1 MIKSIVYRSLKS
13 SCGYKSCKIQVPYF
27 GVKTIKLGIAV
38 ERRNKMD
45 FPVRNQL
52 FINGEWKNGTSGKTI
67 QNVNPYNDE
76 LLAEIQL
83 ANKTDIDEAY
93 EAALAAQKSWAE
105 TPAPIKAGIIEKT
118 IEILERHSND
128 IANLLGKE
136 VGGNVFKSHLEVGL
150 TTAFMKE
157 AATYPFRMK
166 EEVLPSIIPGK
177 VNRLQRLPVGVV
189 GVIAPWN
196 VPLHLGMR
204 SIISAIA
211 TGNTVVLKPDL
222 QTFIS
227 GGIVVAQAFEEA
239 GLPKG
244 VFNLIIADLAE
255 VGDYFIEHPIP
266 RMISFT
272 GSTAAG
278 RHIGSVA
285 GKHLKKAALELG
297 GNNVFIVLD
306 DADVEQAASAATFG
320 KFMNNGQICMC
331 INRLIVDR
339 KIYSQFVN
347 VFTEK
352 VRKLTV
358 GDQTNPETVIGPL
371 INRKQVDKILG
382 FVDASVKEGA
392 KILVQGDVKGNVLA
406 PIVLIDVTNEM
417 TIAQNEI
424 FGPVAAIIPVENEE
438 EAIRV
443 ANDSPN
449 GLSGAVFSGSLE
461 RGCRVAEQIH
471 TGMIH
476 VNDQT
481 INDEPHIAFGGEK
494 GSGLG
499 RFNGEWSLEEFTTV
513 KWISLQKEYRDFPF

>member
-1 MIKSIVYRSLKS
+1 
-13 SCGYKSCKIQVPYF
+13 
-27 GVKTIKLGIAV
+27 
-38 ERRNKMD
+38 MD
-45 FPVRNQL
+45 FSARSRL
-52 FINGEWKNGTSGKTI
+52 FINGEWKDGSSEKTVR
-67 QNVNPYNDE
+67 NVNPYNNE
-76 LLAEIQL
+76 VLAEIQL
-83 ANKTDIDEAY
+83 ASKKDIDEAY
-93 EAALAAQKSWAE
+93 EAALTAQKSWAQ
-105 TPAPIKAGIIEKT
+105 TPASMKTAIIEKT
-118 IEILERHSND
+118 IEILERRSNE
-128 IANLLGKE
+128 IADLLGLE

-150 TTAFMKE
+150 TTGFMKE

-177 VNRLQRLPVGVV
+177 ENRLQRLPVGVV

-227 GGIVVAQAFEEA
+227 GGVVVAEAFEEA

-285 GKHLKKAALELG
+285 GRHLKKTALELG
-297 GNNVFIVLD
+297 GNNVLIVLD
-306 DADVEQAASAATFG
+306 DADIEQAASAAIFG

-339 KIYSQFVN
+339 KIYPEFVGA
-347 VFTEK
+347 FAEK
-352 VRKLTV
+352 VRKLKV
-358 GDQTNPETVIGPL
+358 GDPTDPETVIGPL
-371 INRKQVDKILG
+371 INRRQVDKILS
-382 FVDASVKEGA
+382 FVEASVKEGA
-392 KILVQGDVKGNVLA
+392 KILVQGNVQGNVLS
-406 PIVLIDVTNEM
+406 PIVLTDVTNDM
-417 TIAQNEI
+417 TIAQSEI
-424 FGPVAAIIPVENEE
+424 FGPAAAIIPVENEE

-499 RFNGEWSLEEFTTV
+499 RFNGEWSLEEFTTI
-513 KWISLQKEYRDFPF
+513 KWISVQKEYRSFPF

>member
-1 MIKSIVYRSLKS
+1 
-13 SCGYKSCKIQVPYF
+13 
-27 GVKTIKLGIAV
+27 
-38 ERRNKMD
+38 MD
-45 FPVRNQL
+45 FSTRCQL
-52 FINGEWKNGTSGKTI
+52 FINGEWKDGSSDKTVR
-67 QNVNPYNDE
+67 NVNPYNSE
-76 LLAEIQL
+76 VLAEIPL
-83 ANKTDIDEAY
+83 AGKKDIDEAY
-93 EAALAAQKSWAE
+93 EAALAAQKSWAQ
-105 TPAPIKAGIIEKT
+105 TPAPMKVAIIEKT
-118 IEILERHSND
+118 IGILERRSNE
-128 IANLLGKE
+128 IANLLGLE

-150 TTAFMKE
+150 ATGFMKE

-177 VNRLQRLPVGVV
+177 ENRLQRLPVGVV

-227 GGIVVAQAFEEA
+227 GGVVVAEAFEEA

-285 GKHLKKAALELG
+285 GKHLKKTALELG

-306 DADVEQAASAATFG
+306 DADIQQAASAAIFG
-320 KFMNNGQICMC
+320 KFMNSGQICMC

-339 KIYSQFVN
+339 KIYPEFVS
-347 VFTEK
+347 VFAEK
-352 VRKLTV
+352 VRNLKV
-358 GDQTNPETVIGPL
+358 GDPTDPETVIGPL

-382 FVDASVKEGA
+382 FVEASMKEGA
-392 KILVQGDVKGNVLA
+392 KILVQGDTQGNVLS
-406 PIVLIDVTNEM
+406 PIVLADVTNDM

-443 ANDSPN
+443 ANDSAN

-499 RFNGEWSLEEFTTV
+499 RFNGEWSLEEFTTI
-513 KWISLQKEYRDFPF
+513 KWISVQKEFRSFPF